1 MIIYALL
8 KKRSFILDETAVAL
22 VRLVHKITYLKLIL
36 KKKKKI
42 NNLPIQISGD
52 LKSSLKL
59 QFFINVKA
67 ESSMILL
74 L

>member
-36 KKKKKI
+36 KKENF

-52 LKSSLKL
+52 LKNSLKL

>member
-36 KKKKKI
+36 
-42 NNLPIQISGD
+42 GY
-52 LKSSLKL
+52 LKDSNAAAHS
-59 QFFINVKA
+59 VDTGV
-67 ESSMILL
+67 S
-74 L
+74 